1 MNVRFV
7 KKSEAPARAIPVS
20 ADAEPPKA
28 ERAAA
33 AMFRGRDGEVA
44 EVGGNRRRVLLLGL
58 GERHDMEAAG
68 ALAVSRLY
76 DLEHIALDAR
86 DRPASEAV
94 SLAAGAVLRA
104 WRFDRLITRDPP
116 PSALPDRCRVERID
130 VMADHPKRAEAAWR
144 EIAPALAGV
153 HFARDLVAEPSATK
167 FPRAL
172 AERLRDL
179 ESEGI
184 EVDIID
190 AAGLRGQGL
199 NAILAVGAAS
209 IHEPCLVTMR
219 WRGSSA
225 VPPVALIGK
234 GITFDTGGV
243 NLKPGQGMWEMR
255 ADMAAAAACAGAMIA
270 IARRRSPAPVT
281 AILPLAENAI
291 GASSYRPSDVLRTYD
306 GTMVEV
312 VDTDAEGRLVLA
324 DAIGWAKANLQPQA
338 IIDLATLTGSI
349 VTALGHHMAGLFS
362 THRRPGRPRRRRRLV
377 RRRTCL
383 AHAPRRGLPRS
394 PQIRHRRPEALQ
406 RRLPPA
412 RRQPRRRIPQ
422 DLRRRHPL
430 GPSRHRRRRSP
441 RTPGRPPPRRPD
453 RLGRPPARSTHQKPL
468 RNSLTTHPTTDCF
481 SFGNP
486 STSACGSRRC
496 ACTSSGGISAIH
508 CFNETSA

>member
-219 WRGSSA
+219 WRGSNA

-362 THRRPGRPRRRRRLV
+362 THDA
-377 RRRTCL
+377 L
-383 AHAPRRGLPRS
+383 AAHVAAAGSSVGEPVWRMPLGEGYR
-394 PQIRHRRPEALQ
+394 EALKSDIADL
-406 RRLPPA
+406 RHCSDA
-412 RRQPRRRIPQ
+412 SRQPDASHAAEFLKTFVGDTPWAHLDIAGVEAREHQ
-422 DLRRRHPL
+422 DDRHPA
-430 GPSRHRRRRSP
+430 GPTGWGVRLLDQLIRNRFE
-441 RTPGRPPPRRPD
+441 TP
-453 RLGRPPARSTHQKPL
+453 
-468 RNSLTTHPTTDCF
+468 
-481 SFGNP
+481 
-486 STSACGSRRC
+486 
-496 ACTSSGGISAIH
+496 
-508 CFNETSA
+508 